1 MFNQLLILRSF
12 LFSFLAFLALS
23 LAEFASSAAITGKFS
38 TVGDDYVCSIE
49 KQSYHK
55 DDKVLKM
62 YGKHLKGKSF
72 GNVNVTIVDA
82 SHKGNNLQLIPNTV
96 CHLFGRLREMKMEA
110 VNLKLLNEKS
120 FQSCSNLNTL
130 LLAEDHIESISAD
143 TFKPCGK
150 LQVLVFNRNAID
162 MLDNDAF
169 TGLSALRSLTLRGNQ
184 IRNLVSAW
192 FIPLTELTH
201 LTIAEN
207 PIVELPDD
215 LFFGQKSLA
224 ALDLSSNELNYL
236 PSFLFHDKEK
246 LESADLN
253 GNAIQSI
260 DYHLLEKIPFH
271 LTLNLL
277 SNECINKTFN
287 HIGSDEVPLIS
298 VAGELEVCFSKDPE
312 RLKVQELFKSNAT
325 EADYSIESDESES
338 SEDVKGE
345 SNKSDVFDKLDDD
358 GTYGGIFDDKYS
370 PKPRDQ
376 DTNESLSTSDESKIE
391 SSTSGDKN
399 FTKLIETEGD
409 TAGDASVN
417 VKGVTEGEDDVN
429 ANETSSSTSTN
440 TSSEESYE
448 SFDFSFETQEDYS
461 DAFIENTNET
471 SKNSTSLIDIVDASL
486 SKNSS
491 SAIDSATSTPE
502 RESFDGANKTASIDD
517 FKAIDSETSAN
528 ETVPLDAG
536 KEDNKDLNNRTKE
549 SIEGKVSE
557 IDHSFNETI
566 DASDKNQTLSSQNK
580 TQTPV
585 AGDVVQKVAETEVK
599 PRPVHAHEQATSRC
613 YLNAKKEYVAVVK
626 GAKKFLKH
634 IITKHDDGFTDE
646 NVTVVYVTESSLQH
660 IPKAIFETFPN
671 VKKLSVERCGIKIMD
686 AELFEVCG
694 SLEFLDLSSNRIR
707 VMAGNSLKMCP
718 LLKFVDISGN
728 PIETIESSIFECNP
742 KLNITL
748 GSFKLVST

>member
-12 LFSFLAFLALS
+12 LFSFLAFVALS

-169 TGLSALRSLTLRGNQ
+169 TGLSTLRSLTLRGNQ

-192 FIPLTELTH
+192 FIPLRELTH

-260 DYHLLEKIPFH
+260 DYRLLEKIPFH

-277 SNECINKTFN
+277 SNQCINKTFN

-338 SEDVKGE
+338 SDDVKGE

-391 SSTSGDKN
+391 SSTGGDKN

-409 TAGDASVN
+409 TAGDVSVD

-585 AGDVVQKVAETEVK
+585 AGDVVEKVAETEVK
-599 PRPVHAHEQATSRC
+599 PRPVHAHEQAISRC

-634 IITKHDDGFTDE
+634 IITKHDDGFTNE

-728 PIETIESSIFECNP
+728 PIETIESSIFERNP